1 MQKKEGSSCDDP
13 SPVAISSAAKSKSRD
28 LSIPRPGGRFNRDD
42 NDTTCQSL
50 QSKTARY
57 SLKPVNDSMRPPQVL
72 LLSDSKPYSPKV
84 NSMM

>member
-1 MQKKEGSSCDDP
+1 MRTAYARPPLFSHHTENGAVSDGPFQ
-13 SPVAISSAAKSKSRD
+13 
-28 LSIPRPGGRFNRDD
+28 SIP
-42 NDTTCQSL
+42 L
-50 QSKTARY
+50 RY

>member
-28 LSIPRPGGRFNRDD
+28 LSIPQPNGRIGRDD
-42 NDTTCQSL
+42 DGACQSL

-57 SLKPVNDSMRPPQVL
+57 SLKPVNDSMRPPHVL
-72 LLSDSKPYSPKV
+72 LLSDSNPYSPKV